1 MSFDARSRERLEAL
15 GRQLP
20 QRLPPPVTGLA
31 SPPSEPAQGPRRH
44 RVETEQDPQQ
54 LFRELMDVS
63 PDGHVPP
70 HLMDRLR
77 QIEHS
82 RKQPTQGVSAAGAV
96 AGAPTQSEPR
106 PARSPVRSSDRSQRL
121 QRSGSAESSALYTA
135 FQQLL
140 LEDEALD

>member
-20 QRLPPPVTGLA
+20 QRLPPPVTGPA
-31 SPPSEPAQGPRRH
+31 APSDAAQGQRRH

-63 PDGHVPP
+63 PDGTVPP

-77 QIEHS
+77 QIEH
-82 RKQPTQGVSAAGAV
+82 RPDQPIQAVSAAGA
-96 AGAPTQSEPR
+96 AASAPPPTGVRAARQSM
-106 PARSPVRSSDRSQRL
+106 RSSDREQRFK
-121 QRSGSAESSALYTA
+121 RSGSPEDNALYTA